1 MKERKS
7 IIDRAWD
14 VQRRIENKFH
24 SIGKGKYGRVI
35 KMARKPTS
43 EEYNRTL
50 KITMGGMFII
60 GGIGFVIYIVK
71 QVVAPWVMTLLG
83 I

>member
-1 MKERKS
+1 MKESKG
-7 IIDRAWD
+7 IIDKAWE
-14 VQRRIENKFH
+14 VQRRIENKFQG
-24 SIGKGKYGRVI
+24 IGKGKYGRVI
-35 KMARKPTS
+35 KMARKPTG

-50 KITMGGMFII
+50 KITIGGMFII

-71 QVVAPWVMTLLG
+71 QVVAPWVASLLG